1 MTLFSGLITALIT
14 PFKNYA
20 IDFASLDKLI
30 NHQIEGD
37 IKSIVVAG
45 STGEAP
51 TLSMEEYVSLVKA
64 TIESSQG
71 KLNVIAGCSS
81 SSTKNSVEMAVEAE
95 KLGAAGLMC
104 SPPPYN
110 KPTQGGIYEHFKMIH
125 DNTNIPIMLYAA
137 PGRTGV
143 DFTDD
148 TIMSLAE
155 LPRITA
161 IKDCGGDL
169 ERPLRIMRKLGDK
182 VSVLSGDDPI
192 TLSYNAQGA
201 KGLVSPISNLFPKAI
216 KQVQDLWANGNHA
229 KALELQIQL
238 LPLYQALFSETNPIA
253 IKYAASLLGL
263 CEAELRLP
271 LCPPSLS
278 NQQNIEIAINEI
290 KRTLKSL

>member
-14 PFKNYA
+14 PFKNYD
-20 IDFASLDKLI
+20 IDFASLKKLI
-30 NHQIEGD
+30 NHQIDGG
-37 IKSIVVAG
+37 IKSIVIAG

-51 TLSMEEYVSLVKA
+51 TLLMEEYVTLIKA
-64 TIESSQG
+64 AIELSKG

-81 SSTKNSVEMAVEAE
+81 SSTKNSVEMAMTAE
-95 KLGAAGLMC
+95 NLGAVGLMC

-110 KPTQGGIYEHFKMIH
+110 KPTQEGLYQHFKNIH
-125 DNTNIPIMLYAA
+125 NNTNIPIMLYAA

-148 TIMSLAE
+148 TIIKLAE
-155 LPRITA
+155 LPRIIA

-169 ERPLRIMRKLGDK
+169 ERPLRLISKIGNKL
-182 VSVLSGDDPI
+182 SILSGDDPI

-201 KGLVSPISNLFPKAI
+201 KGLVSPISNLFPKEI
-216 KQVQDLWANGNHA
+216 KQVQDLWAKGNHA
-229 KALELQIQL
+229 KALELQIKL
-238 LPLYQALFSETNPIA
+238 LPLYKALFSETNPIS

-271 LCPPSLS
+271 LYPPNAG
-278 NQQNIEIAINEI
+278 NQKNIEEAISET
-290 KRTLKSL
+290 KTTLK